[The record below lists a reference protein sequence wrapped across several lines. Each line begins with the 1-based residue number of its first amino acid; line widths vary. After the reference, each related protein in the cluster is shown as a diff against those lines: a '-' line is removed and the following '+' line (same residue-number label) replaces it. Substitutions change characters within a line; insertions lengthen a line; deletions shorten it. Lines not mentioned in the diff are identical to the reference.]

1 MQSEERKEAEEL
13 AKLVADGNREAE
25 SRIYH
30 RYERGLLY
38 LLRKRVGDASVAED
52 LCQEAFIILLRRLRT
67 EGLSDPGQMNSYL
80 YGIARKLA
88 AREIGN
94 RAKRDLAVESAFLE
108 SRPDPAPDQFDE
120 VARTQLHKIV
130 HELFGELRVERDR
143 QILRRVWI
151 YDEDKETICNA
162 LDIDSVQ
169 FNRVIHRARN
179 RFREL
184 LFKADQRKHLHVI
197 DGSRRQKRK
206 KR

>member
-1 MQSEERKEAEEL
+1 MQSEEHKVAEEL
-13 AKLVADGNREAE
+13 AKMVADGDREAE
-25 SRIYH
+25 SRIYR

-67 EGLSDPGQMNSYL
+67 EGLTDPGRMNGYL
-80 YGIARKLA
+80 YGIAHKLA

-108 SRPDPAPDQFDE
+108 SRPDPAPDQFDQ
-120 VARTQLHKIV
+120 VARAQLHKIV
-130 HELFGELRVERDR
+130 HELFAELRVERDR
-143 QILRRVWI
+143 QILRRFWI
-151 YDEDKETICNA
+151 YDEDKETICSV
-162 LDIDSVQ
+162 LDIDSVH
-169 FNRVIHRARN
+169 FNRVIHRAKS

-184 LFKADQRKHLHVI
+184 VFKADQRRHLHVI
-197 DGSRRQKRK
+197 DGSRRHNRK